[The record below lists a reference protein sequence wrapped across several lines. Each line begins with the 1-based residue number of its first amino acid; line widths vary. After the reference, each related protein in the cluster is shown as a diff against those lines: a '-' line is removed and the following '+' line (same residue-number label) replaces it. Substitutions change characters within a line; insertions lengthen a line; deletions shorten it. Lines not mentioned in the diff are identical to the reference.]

1 MMVAKL
7 LACWQGKFG
16 RHWNGAFWMVV
27 PHCLTWHIW
36 QERNNQ
42 HFKDFE
48 KVVPDLK
55 VFFFKILLDWVAV
68 LDFCSIFL
76 VHGLM
81 DTCTLGT

>member
-1 MMVAKL
+1 MDGGPSLFDVAY
-7 LACWQGKFG
+7 LA
-16 RHWNGAFWMVV
+16 
-27 PHCLTWHIW
+27 
-36 QERNNQ
+36 ERNNQ